1 MIRNREIRPEERNYT
16 VKCECSICKSITEVK
31 VRYGDYLLRFAM
43 GKPTQ
48 DCFPYL
54 SVPER
59 ETIISGTCPECL
71 KKIWRS
77 SYNSNGNRIGI
88 LKTESER

>member
-1 MIRNREIRPEERNYT
+1 MGKIRKIIPEERNYT
-16 VKCECSICKSITEVK
+16 VKCACSMCKNTTEVK

-43 GKPTQ
+43 NKPAQ

-59 ETIISGTCPECL
+59 EAIISGVCL
-71 KKIWRS
+71 DCQKKLFANN
-77 SYNSNGNRIGI
+77 YDKNGNWIGACRLAI
-88 LKTESER
+88 Q

>member
-1 MIRNREIRPEERNYT
+1 MEKIRKIIPEERNYT
-16 VKCECSICKSITEVK
+16 VKCECSMCKNTTEVK

-43 GKPTQ
+43 NKPAQ

-59 ETIISGTCPECL
+59 ETIISGICL
-71 KKIWRS
+71 GTQPAKSLGKRC
-77 SYNSNGNRIGI
+77 R
-88 LKTESER
+88 ESICHHSREDR